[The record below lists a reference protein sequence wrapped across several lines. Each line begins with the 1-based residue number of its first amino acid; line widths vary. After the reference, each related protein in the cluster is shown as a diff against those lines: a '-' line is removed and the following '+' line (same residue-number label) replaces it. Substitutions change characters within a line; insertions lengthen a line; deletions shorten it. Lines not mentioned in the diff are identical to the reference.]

1 MNEVKDFLFLKSE
14 SAQWPWVLNLKT
26 GGLGFLA
33 VMPHGVFRRN
43 DQDVKQAG
51 FIFR

>member
-1 MNEVKDFLFLKSE
+1 MKEVKDFLFLKSE

-26 GGLGFLA
+26 GGLGFLP